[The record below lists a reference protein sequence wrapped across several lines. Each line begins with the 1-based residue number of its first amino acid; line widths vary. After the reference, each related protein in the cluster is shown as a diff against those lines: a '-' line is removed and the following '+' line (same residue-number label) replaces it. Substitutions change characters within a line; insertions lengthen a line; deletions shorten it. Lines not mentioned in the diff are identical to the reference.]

1 MSQIDFSKTNT
12 LGSINTDSSISSG
25 SSVGSDIASLNSEE
39 SDFMLSSS
47 AVSLTEQ
54 MSQMEQ
60 RLQTLLAKAGAKG
73 GAGFTDT
80 LYEKIKSEIPR
91 PSCFKAGHIAHPK
104 ILAAAK
110 KCDEAIKKFAS
121 LSMKDLMH
129 DPLSDEHF
137 NIVEKYV
144 NAQNELYGVL
154 KTFAKKTQNTPF
166 MDSLMQATQFRAS
179 EALNIVGSM
188 QLLAKNCQSMEQEA
202 VAAQFALVDTE
213 KSVFQGMQIISPTM
227 HGHVLFDELKGNVAG
242 LFAKIDD
249 LEMHKQDVPLDTF
262 KTEARALKDELNI
275 LKAKV
280 DELDKYDEIQCEEA
294 ETKQNAQEK
303 AGKNVGKSYYHWLT
317 FDKDLHNVLKAYVN
331 RMDERLNA
339 MALVS
344 PEEKLSKSINDFFPQ
359 LPEDLKNILA
369 DPYPRVAQ
377 AMTFAERMFTQF
389 NTGIG
394 QLRES
399 VANGTCSRRILQ
411 QVLSRALGL
420 LLQPAMKFALNDI
433 LDFGKKQQKHDDSAA
448 LKALMEHCTTL
459 LYASKEILTA
469 QQNELAAMFDKIS
482 RSVVTLKQE
491 YLLEALEHNVDL
503 NTLVEARLRN
513 IPYEQLQTVA
523 GEDILI
529 KSKVLGQGAANTVNL
544 CTYRGADGENM
555 QLVFK
560 PEVNARIGLSHLVAS
575 NLGYKDNARVMQ
587 INVAACYSA
596 ESIGCGGVIAH
607 SSVGSFNGRFGLFMD
622 AAPGATFKS
631 ILTDPSAL
639 CGINAKGER
648 VSYEEACSILEKKH
662 LYTAMQ
668 ANLMR
673 ELCKL
678 EWADI
683 LSGQADRHGDN
694 YLVSI
699 DTDTGAVQV
708 TGIDNDASYG
718 TRKIGMN
725 KIYVG
730 DMGDS
735 LIRSLGGKRTVSVT
749 EGVLD
754 TSTLNDG
761 QLGVLRRAFGF
772 NQLFAPARI
781 DRDTFEKLMN
791 IDVEAYR
798 EKLASCLDDDAVE
811 AAVLRLHDAQR
822 HAREL
827 NFRGKVIND
836 WNDAAI
842 YQEMKQERGN
852 VKRLSLGEYLRSG
865 FYVRDFM
872 QL

>member
-12 LGSINTDSSISSG
+12 LGSINTDSSISFGSSV
-25 SSVGSDIASLNSEE
+25 SSVGSDTASLNSEE
-39 SDFMLSSS
+39 SSFTLSSS

-54 MSQMEQ
+54 MSQVEQ

-80 LYEKIKSEIPR
+80 LYERIKSEIPR
-91 PSCFKAGHIAHPK
+91 PSCFKAGHTVQPK

-110 KCDEAIKKFAS
+110 KCDEAIKEFAS

-137 NIVEKYV
+137 NIVKKYV
-144 NAQNELYGVL
+144 NAQNELYGAL
-154 KTFAKKTQNTPF
+154 QTFAKKTQSTPF

-179 EALNIVGSM
+179 EALNIAGSM
-188 QLLAKNCQSMEQEA
+188 LLLAKNDQSMEHEA

-213 KSVFQGMQIISPTM
+213 KSVFQGMQMISPAM

-242 LFAKIDD
+242 LFAKIND
-249 LEMHKQDVPLDTF
+249 LGMHKQDVPLDTF

-280 DELDKYDEIQCEEA
+280 DDLDKYDETQQA
-294 ETKQNAQEK
+294 EHKE
-303 AGKNVGKSYYHWLT
+303 HWLE
-317 FDKDLHNVLKAYVN
+317 FDKDLHSVLKAYVN
-331 RMDERLNA
+331 RMDERLNV

-369 DPYPRVAQ
+369 DPYPHSRVAQ
-377 AMTFAERMFTQF
+377 AMTFAERVFKQF

-411 QVLSRALGL
+411 QALSRALGL

-433 LDFGKKQQKHDDSAA
+433 LDFGKEQQKHDDSAA
-448 LKALMEHCTTL
+448 LKALMEHCATL

-482 RSVVTLKQE
+482 RSAVTLKQE

-513 IPYEQLQTVA
+513 IPYEQLQIVA

-555 QLVFK
+555 QLIFK

-631 ILTDPSAL
+631 ILTDSSAL

-662 LYTAMQ
+662 LYPVMQ

-735 LIRSLGGKRTVSVT
+735 LIRSLEGKGTVSVT

-754 TSTLNDG
+754 TSALNNK
-761 QLGVLRRAFGF
+761 QLEVLRGEFGF

-781 DRDTFEKLMN
+781 DRDTFEKLMS

-798 EKLASCLDDDAVE
+798 EKLGSCLDDDAVE

-827 NFRGKVIND
+827 NSRGKVIDN
-836 WNDAAI
+836 WNDSAI

-852 VKRLSLGEYLRSG
+852 VKRLSRGQYLRSG

>member
-1 MSQIDFSKTNT
+1 
-12 LGSINTDSSISSG
+12 
-25 SSVGSDIASLNSEE
+25 
-39 SDFMLSSS
+39 
-47 AVSLTEQ
+47 
-54 MSQMEQ
+54 ME
-60 RLQTLLAKAGAKG
+60 
-73 GAGFTDT
+73 
-80 LYEKIKSEIPR
+80 
-91 PSCFKAGHIAHPK
+91 H
-104 ILAAAK
+104 
-110 KCDEAIKKFAS
+110 
-121 LSMKDLMH
+121 
-129 DPLSDEHF
+129 
-137 NIVEKYV
+137 
-144 NAQNELYGVL
+144 
-154 KTFAKKTQNTPF
+154 
-166 MDSLMQATQFRAS
+166 
-179 EALNIVGSM
+179 
-188 QLLAKNCQSMEQEA
+188 EA

-213 KSVFQGMQIISPTM
+213 KSVFQGMQMISPTM

-242 LFAKIDD
+242 LFAKIND
-249 LEMHKQDVPLDTF
+249 LGMHKQDVPLDTF

-280 DELDKYDEIQCEEA
+280 DELDNYDEIQREEA
-294 ETKQNAQEK
+294 ETKKNDQEK
-303 AGKNVGKSYYHWLT
+303 AGGNAEESYYHWVT
-317 FDKDLHNVLKAYVN
+317 FDKDLHSVLKAYVN

-369 DPYPRVAQ
+369 DPYPHSRVAQ
-377 AMTFAERMFTQF
+377 AMTFAERVFKQF

-411 QVLSRALGL
+411 QALSRALGL

-433 LDFGKKQQKHDDSAA
+433 LDFGKEQQKHDDSAA
-448 LKALMEHCTTL
+448 LKALMEHCATL

-482 RSVVTLKQE
+482 RSAVTLKQE

-544 CTYRGADGENM
+544 CMYRGADGENM

-631 ILTDPSAL
+631 ILTDSSAL

-648 VSYEEACSILEKKH
+648 VSYKKACSILEKKH
-662 LYTAMQ
+662 LYPVMQ

-735 LIRSLGGKRTVSVT
+735 LIRSLEGKGTVSVT
-749 EGVLD
+749 ESVLD
-754 TSTLNDG
+754 TSTLNDS
-761 QLGVLRRAFGF
+761 QLRVLQRAFGF

-781 DRDTFEKLMN
+781 DRDTFEKLMS

-798 EKLASCLDDDAVE
+798 EKLGSCLDDDAVE

-827 NFRGKVIND
+827 ELQNKVIDD
-836 WNDAAI
+836 WKDTAI

-852 VKRLSLGEYLRSG
+852 VKRLSRGQYLRSG